1 MQPECTY
8 ANIHNYFSFGAVN
21 RCEFVN
27 LYCQGNTSHI
37 DTLSLYYCT
46 LSENNVLMT
55 LISIPWLFFCFYTLS
70 STAERYLEPSL
81 SSAAKVL
88 GFSEAL
94 AGVTLIALANGI
106 PDVISAFVAGRSQHQ
121 GGTDL
126 AFGALFG
133 ASIFTTTI
141 VLARVVRQCKSLT
154 FPSKN
159 MIRDCGF
166 YLLAELYLL
175 YLGTLKT
182 IDKAHVIG
190 FVSIYGMFI
199 VTVAIQE
206 YRFKKHKVDGE
217 EVLLSKRQKKMLSS
231 EMELSARAHSQQQLH
246 MPHIENKLSASV
258 QGGLPPALDHS
269 SIFRPERGQTDSVL
283 VLDVAEEWKGS
294 QNPFF
299 QCIGSTVLI
308 LQKIWTVI
316 EFPFN
321 IARDWTIPL
330 IDEQNF
336 SLLRLVLYPLLGGI
350 VALWETRLVQKHYKD
365 IAFWTTYLYGSIAS
379 GILLWLIGRVPR
391 YIPILKKV
399 LLLFAVF
406 MGAIWLNM
414 VADLLMDLL
423 TLFKVAS
430 GLPANFIGL
439 TVLAWGNSL
448 NDFFVDVALAKNGRG
463 VMAVSGIMAGQFFNL
478 QIGFGLLMYMRVGKV
493 AIRVYGDSIYSHINL
508 LLVAFSMLS
517 IVCTLTY
524 GWIKKF
530 VISKRYGYFLYLI
543 YFAFFITI
551 GSLMYAEFS

>member
-1 MQPECTY
+1 MQPECSY
-8 ANIHNYFSFGAVN
+8 ANIHNYFSFGALSK
-21 RCEFVN
+21 CAFVQ
-27 LYCQGNTSHI
+27 LYCEGNTTHI

-46 LSENNVLMT
+46 LTENNVIMA
-55 LISIPWLFFCFYTLS
+55 LISILWLFFCFYTLS

-81 SSAAKVL
+81 SSAAKFL

-94 AGVTLIALANGI
+94 AGVTLIALANGV
-106 PDVISAFVAGRSQHQ
+106 PDVISAIVAGESRHQ
-121 GGTDL
+121 GGIDL

-133 ASIFTTTI
+133 ASVFTTTI

-159 MIRDCGF
+159 LVRDCGF

-199 VTVAIQE
+199 VTVLIQE
-206 YRFKKHKVDGE
+206 YRFKKHKTDGE
-217 EVLLSKRQKKMLSS
+217 EVLLSKRQKKQLSS
-231 EMELSARAHSQQQLH
+231 EMELSARVHSQQQLH
-246 MPHIENKLSASV
+246 MPHIENKQGVS
-258 QGGLPPALDHS
+258 GGLPPALDHS
-269 SIFRPERGQTDSVL
+269 SIFKPDRAPTDSVL
-283 VLDVAEEWKGS
+283 FVEVAEEWKS
-294 QNPFF
+294 SSNPCFHCF
-299 QCIGSTVLI
+299 GSTLLI
-308 LQKIWTVI
+308 LQKIWGII

-321 IARDWTIPL
+321 VARDWTIPL

-336 SLLRLVLYPLLGGI
+336 SLLRLVLYPLLGGF
-350 VALWETRLVQKHYKD
+350 VALWETRLFQKHHTEN
-365 IAFWTTYLYGSIAS
+365 AFWMTYLYAS
-379 GILLWLIGRVPR
+379 VSSGVLLWVIGRVPR

-399 LLLFAVF
+399 LLLFAVI

-423 TLFKVAS
+423 TLFKIAS

-463 VMAVSGIMAGQFFNL
+463 VMAISGIMAGQFFNL
-478 QIGFGLLMYMRVGKV
+478 QVGFGLLMYMRVGKV
-493 AIRVYGDSIYSHINL
+493 AIRVYGDTVYSHINL
-508 LLVAFSMLS
+508 LLIGFSMFS

-530 VISKRYGYFLYLI
+530 VISKRYGYFLYFI
-543 YFAFFITI
+543 YIAFFVTI
-551 GSLMYAEFS
+551 GSIMYAEFT